1 VVTGTKN
8 KGRRMG
14 KTNYR
19 FNPDTLSFDKIERN
33 IRTVIKR
40 FLGYLSTGVVSGVIF
55 FFVFLQFFDSP
66 ETKRLKRENQQLLS
80 RYELMNKD
88 FDKLTRVLEDIES
101 RDDNIYRVIFE
112 AEPIPSS
119 VRMAGFGGS
128 NRYSKLE
135 GMSNSELLVS
145 TVKRLDILSKQVFV
159 QAKSY
164 DEVAKM
170 AMNKEKMIASMPSI
184 MPVSNKDL
192 RRTASGWGMRMHP
205 IYKILRFHY
214 GMDFTASIGTA
225 VFATGN
231 GIVKSAEREVG
242 YGNTITL
249 DHGFGYETY
258 YAHLSKIKVK
268 SGQKVKRGDV
278 IGLVGNSGTSTAPHL
293 HYEVSKNGT
302 KVNPQN
308 YYFLDLS
315 PAEYEKM
322 IAISSNMGQ
331 SFD

>member
-1 VVTGTKN
+1 
-8 KGRRMG
+8 MG

-33 IRTVIKR
+33 IKTLVRKM
-40 FLGYLSTGVVSGVIF
+40 LGYVSTGLASGMIF
-55 FFVFLQFFDSP
+55 FFIFLQFFDP
-66 ETKRLKRENQQLLS
+66 PQTKRLKRQNEQLLS
-80 RYELMNKD
+80 QYNLMNKD
-88 FDKLTRVLEDIES
+88 FEKVTKVLEDIQN

-135 GMSNSELLVS
+135 DMDNSELIIS
-145 TVKRLDILSKQVFV
+145 TTRKLDILSKQVFV
-159 QAKSY
+159 QARSY

-170 AMNKEKMIASMPSI
+170 ALNKEKMIASMPSI
-184 MPVSNKDL
+184 MPVSNNDL
-192 RRTASGWGMRMHP
+192 KRTASGWGMRIHP
-205 IYKILRFHY
+205 IYKIPRFHY
-214 GMDFTASIGTA
+214 GMDFTAATGTD
-225 VFATGN
+225 VFATGI
-231 GIVKSAEREVG
+231 GVIKEASRETG
-242 YGNTITL
+242 YGNRVVI
-249 DHGFGYETY
+249 DHGFGYETF
-258 YAHLSKIKVK
+258 YAHLSKINVKV
-268 SGQKVKRGDV
+268 GQKVNRGDV
-278 IGLVGNSGTSTAPHL
+278 IGFVGSTGTSTAPHL

-308 YYFLDLS
+308 YYFQDLT
-315 PAEYEKM
+315 PLEYEKM

>member
-1 VVTGTKN
+1 
-8 KGRRMG
+8 MG

-33 IRTVIKR
+33 IKSLVRKM
-40 FLGYLSTGVVSGVIF
+40 LGYLSTGLVSGMIF
-55 FFVFLQFFDSP
+55 FFIFIQFFDP
-66 ETKRLKRENQQLLS
+66 PQTKRLKRQNEQLLS
-80 RYELMNKD
+80 QYKLMNKD
-88 FDKLTRVLEDIES
+88 FEKVTKVLEDIQN

-119 VRMAGFGGS
+119 VRMAGFGGA

-135 GMSNSELLVS
+135 DMDNSELIIS
-145 TVKRLDILSKQVFV
+145 TTRKLDILSKQVFV

-170 AMNKEKMIASMPSI
+170 ALNKEKMIASMPSI

-192 RRTASGWGMRMHP
+192 KRTASGWGMRIHP
-205 IYKILRFHY
+205 IYKIPRFHY
-214 GMDFTASIGTA
+214 GMDFTAATGTD
-225 VFATGN
+225 VFATGI
-231 GIVKSAEREVG
+231 GVIKFASRETG
-242 YGNTITL
+242 YGNTVII
-249 DHGFGYETY
+249 DHGFGFETLY
-258 YAHLSKIKVK
+258 GHMSKINVKV
-268 SGQKVKRGDV
+268 GQKVNRGDV
-278 IGLVGNSGTSTAPHL
+278 IGLVGSTGTSTAPHL
-293 HYEVSKNGT
+293 HYEVSKNGV

-308 YYFLDLS
+308 YYFQDLT
-315 PAEYEKM
+315 PLEYEKM

>member
-1 VVTGTKN
+1 
-8 KGRRMG
+8 MG

-33 IRTVIKR
+33 IISLVKR
-40 FLGYLSTGVVSGVIF
+40 VLGYLSTGLVSGVIF
-55 FFVFLQFFDSP
+55 FFIFLQFFDP
-66 ETKRLKRENQQLLS
+66 PQTKKLRRQNEQLLS
-80 RYELMNKD
+80 QYNLMNKD
-88 FDKLTRVLEDIES
+88 FDKISKVLQDIQN

-112 AEPIPSS
+112 AEPIPST
-119 VRMAGFGGS
+119 VRMAGFGGT

-135 GMSNSELLVS
+135 EMDNSELIIN
-145 TVKRLDILSKQVFV
+145 TTRKLDILSKQVFV

-192 RRTASGWGMRMHP
+192 KQTASGWGMRIHP
-205 IYKILRFHY
+205 IYKIPRFHF
-214 GMDFTASIGTA
+214 GMDFTAATGTD
-225 VFATGN
+225 VFATGV
-231 GIVKSAEREVG
+231 GIVKSATRESG
-242 YGNTITL
+242 YGNTVII
-249 DHGFGYETY
+249 DHGFGYETF
-258 YAHLSKIKVK
+258 YAHLSRLNVRE
-268 SGQKVKRGDV
+268 GQKVNRGDV
-278 IGLVGNSGTSTAPHL
+278 IGFVGNTGTSTAPHL
-293 HYEVSKNGT
+293 HYEVSKNGQ

-308 YYFLDLS
+308 YYFQDLT
-315 PAEYEKM
+315 PDEYEKM

>member
-1 VVTGTKN
+1 M
-8 KGRRMG
+8 R

-19 FNPDTLSFDKIERN
+19 FNPDTLSFDKIERSL
-33 IRTVIKR
+33 ISLIKKV
-40 FLGYLSTGVVSGVIF
+40 LGYLSTGVVAGVIF
-55 FFVFLQFFDSP
+55 FFIFLQFFHSP
-66 ETKRLKRENQQLLS
+66 EAKRLERENQQLQS
-80 RYELMNKD
+80 QFALMSKD
-88 FDKLTRVLEDIES
+88 LDKVSKVLDDIQN

-119 VRMAGFGGS
+119 VRMAGFGGT
-128 NRYSKLE
+128 NRYSNLESMDNAALIVNTSRKLD
-135 GMSNSELLVS
+135 M
-145 TVKRLDILSKQVFV
+145 ISKQVFV

-170 AMNKEKMIASMPSI
+170 AMNKEKMILSMPSI

-214 GMDFTASIGTA
+214 GMDFTASIGTP

-231 GIVKSAEREVG
+231 GIVKGAEREVG
-242 YGNTITL
+242 YGNTVTL
-249 DHGFGYETY
+249 DHGFGYQTY
-258 YAHLSKIKVK
+258 YAHLSKIKVHV
-268 SGQKVKRGDV
+268 GQKVKRGDI
-278 IGLVGNSGTSTAPHL
+278 IGLVGNTGTSTAPHL
-293 HYEVSKNGT
+293 HYEVSKNVQ

-308 YYFLDLS
+308 YYFQDLS

>member
-1 VVTGTKN
+1 
-8 KGRRMG
+8 MG

-33 IRTVIKR
+33 IKTLIKR
-40 FLGYLSTGVVSGVIF
+40 LLGYLSTSLVSGVIF
-55 FFVFLQFFDSP
+55 FFIFLQFFDP
-66 ETKRLKRENQQLLS
+66 PKTKKLKRQNEQLLS
-80 RYELMNKD
+80 QYNLMNKD
-88 FDKLTRVLEDIES
+88 FEKISKVLEDIQN

-112 AEPIPSS
+112 AEPIPST
-119 VRMAGFGGS
+119 VRMAGFGGA

-135 GMSNSELLVS
+135 EMDNAELIIS
-145 TVKRLDILSKQVFV
+145 TTRKLDVLSKRVFV

-170 AMNKEKMIASMPSI
+170 ALGKEKMIASMPSI
-184 MPVSNKDL
+184 MPVANNDL
-192 RRTASGWGMRMHP
+192 KRTASGWGMRIHP

-214 GMDFTASIGTA
+214 GMDFTAATGTD
-225 VFATGN
+225 VFATGI
-231 GIVKSAEREVG
+231 GVVVSADRETG
-242 YGNTITL
+242 YGNTIVI
-249 DHGFGYETY
+249 DHGYGYESY
-258 YAHLSKIKVK
+258 YAHLNKINVRV
-268 SGQKVKRGDV
+268 GQKVNRGDV
-278 IGLVGNSGTSTAPHL
+278 IGHVGSTGTSTAPHL
-293 HYEVSKNGT
+293 HYEVSKNGV

-308 YYFLDLS
+308 YYFLDLT

>member
-1 VVTGTKN
+1 
-8 KGRRMG
+8 MG

-33 IRTVIKR
+33 IRTLVKR

-55 FFVFLQFFDSP
+55 FFIFLQFFDSP
-66 ETKRLKRENQQLLS
+66 ETKRLKRENQQILS
-80 RYELMNKD
+80 QYALMSKD
-88 FDKLTRVLEDIES
+88 FDKISKVLEDIQN

-128 NRYSKLE
+128 NRYSNLE
-135 GMSNSELLVS
+135 GMDNSELIIN
-145 TVKRLDILSKQVFV
+145 TARRLDILSKQVFV

-214 GMDFTASIGTA
+214 GMDFTASTGTE
-225 VFATGN
+225 VFSTGN
-231 GIVKSAEREVG
+231 GVVISAEREVG
-242 YGNTITL
+242 YGNTVTI

-268 SGQKVKRGDV
+268 VGQKVKRGDV
-278 IGLVGNSGTSTAPHL
+278 IGLVGSTGTSTAPHL

-308 YYFLDLS
+308 YYFQDLT

-322 IAISSNMGQ
+322 IEISSNMGQ

>member
-1 VVTGTKN
+1 MVKTK
-8 KGRRMG
+8 
-14 KTNYR
+14 YR
-19 FNPDTLSFDKIERN
+19 FNPDTLSFDKIERS
-33 IRTVIKR
+33 VIGLVKR
-40 FLGYLSTGVVSGVIF
+40 VLGYLSTGVVSGVIF

-66 ETKRLKRENQQLLS
+66 ETKRLKRENQQLVMQ
-80 RYELMNKD
+80 YALMNKD
-88 FDKLTRVLEDIES
+88 FDKLSNMLEDIQN

-112 AEPIPSS
+112 SEPIPSS
-119 VRMAGFGGS
+119 VRLAGFGGT
-128 NRYSKLE
+128 NRYSDLE
-135 GMSNSELLVS
+135 NMDNSDLIIS
-145 TVKRLDILSKQVFV
+145 TARKLDILSKRVFI

-184 MPVSNKDL
+184 MPVSNRDL
-192 RRTASGWGMRMHP
+192 KRTASGWGMRMHP

-214 GMDFTASIGTA
+214 GMDFTATIGTD
-225 VFATGN
+225 VIATGS
-231 GIVKSAEREVG
+231 GVIKGAEREVG
-242 YGNTITL
+242 YGNTITI

-268 SGQKVKRGDV
+268 PGQKVKRGEV
-278 IGLVGNSGTSTAPHL
+278 IGLVGNTGTSTAPHL
-293 HYEVSKNGT
+293 HYEVSKDGQ

-308 YYFLDLS
+308 YYFQDLS

-322 IAISSNMGQ
+322 IAISSNMAQ

>member
-1 VVTGTKN
+1 
-8 KGRRMG
+8 MG

-33 IRTVIKR
+33 IKTLIKR
-40 FLGYLSTGVVSGVIF
+40 LLGYLSTSLVSGVIF
-55 FFVFLQFFDSP
+55 FLIFLQFFDSP
-66 ETKRLKRENQQLLS
+66 KTKMLKRQNEQLLS
-80 RYELMNKD
+80 QYNLMNKD
-88 FDKLTRVLEDIES
+88 FEKVSKVLEDIQN

-119 VRMAGFGGS
+119 VRMAGFGGA

-135 GMSNSELLVS
+135 EMDNAELIIS
-145 TVKRLDILSKQVFV
+145 TTRKLDILSKRVFV

-170 AMNKEKMIASMPSI
+170 ALSKEKMIASMPSI
-184 MPVSNKDL
+184 MPVSNNDL
-192 RRTASGWGMRMHP
+192 KRTASGWGMRIHP

-214 GMDFTASIGTA
+214 GMDFAASIGTD
-225 VFATGN
+225 VFATGI
-231 GIVKSAEREVG
+231 GVVKSADRETG
-242 YGNTITL
+242 YGNTVVI
-249 DHGFGYETY
+249 DHGYGYESY
-258 YAHLSKIKVK
+258 YAHLSRINVQV
-268 SGQKVKRGDV
+268 GQKVNRGDV
-278 IGLVGNSGTSTAPHL
+278 IGYVGSTGTSTAPHL
-293 HYEVSKNGT
+293 HYEVSKNGV

-308 YYFLDLS
+308 YYFQDLS

-322 IAISSNMGQ
+322 IAISTNMGQ

>member
-1 VVTGTKN
+1 
-8 KGRRMG
+8 MG
-14 KTNYR
+14 KTKYK

-33 IRTVIKR
+33 IKTLVKR
-40 FLGYLSTGVVSGVIF
+40 VLGYLSTGLVSGVIF
-55 FFVFLQFFDSP
+55 FFIFLQFFDP
-66 ETKRLKRENQQLLS
+66 PQTKKLKRQNEQLLS
-80 RYELMNKD
+80 QYNLLNKD
-88 FDKLTRVLEDIES
+88 LDKITKVLDDIQN

-112 AEPIPSS
+112 ADPIPSS
-119 VRMAGFGGS
+119 VRMAGFGGA

-135 GMSNSELLVS
+135 EMDNAELIVS
-145 TVKRLDILSKQVFV
+145 TTKKLDILSKQVFV

-170 AMNKEKMIASMPSI
+170 AMSREKMIASMPSI

-192 RRTASGWGMRMHP
+192 KQTASGWGMRMHP

-214 GMDFTASIGTA
+214 GMDFTAATGTD
-225 VFATGN
+225 VFATGI
-231 GIVKSAEREVG
+231 GVVKSTERETG
-242 YGNTITL
+242 YGNMVVI

-258 YAHLSKIKVK
+258 YAHLSRINVQV
-268 SGQKVKRGDV
+268 GQKVNRGDV
-278 IGLVGNSGTSTAPHL
+278 IGYVGSTGTSTAPHL
-293 HYEVSKNGT
+293 HYEVSKNGV

-308 YYFLDLS
+308 YYFQDLS

-322 IAISSNMGQ
+322 ISISSNMGQ

>member
-1 VVTGTKN
+1 
-8 KGRRMG
+8 MG

-33 IRTVIKR
+33 IKSLVRKM
-40 FLGYLSTGVVSGVIF
+40 LGYLSTGLVSGMIF
-55 FFVFLQFFDSP
+55 FFIFIQFFDP
-66 ETKRLKRENQQLLS
+66 PQTKRLKRQNEQLLS
-80 RYELMNKD
+80 QYNLMNKD
-88 FDKLTRVLEDIES
+88 FEKITKVLEDIQN

-119 VRMAGFGGS
+119 VRMAGFGGA

-135 GMSNSELLVS
+135 DMDNSELIIS
-145 TVKRLDILSKQVFV
+145 TTRKLDILSKQVFV

-170 AMNKEKMIASMPSI
+170 ALNKEKMIASMPSI

-192 RRTASGWGMRMHP
+192 KKTASGWGMRIHP
-205 IYKILRFHY
+205 IYKIPRFHY
-214 GMDFTASIGTA
+214 GMDFTAATGTD
-225 VFATGN
+225 VFATGI
-231 GIVKSAEREVG
+231 GVVKSASRETG
-242 YGNTITL
+242 YGNAVII
-249 DHGFGYETY
+249 DHGFGIETLY
-258 YAHLSKIKVK
+258 GHMSKINVKV
-268 SGQKVKRGDV
+268 GQKVNRGDV
-278 IGLVGNSGTSTAPHL
+278 IGFVGSTGTSTAPHL
-293 HYEVSKNGT
+293 HYEVSKNGV

-308 YYFLDLS
+308 YYFQDLT
-315 PAEYEKM
+315 PLEYEKM